1 MSIRHFSFHL
11 NLFYCMSSVNSN
23 TSPWYSKE
31 SLKKNIKYDLV
42 SGFIVSLI
50 ALPLCLG
57 VASAS
62 NFPPIMGVLTSIV
75 AGLIVGFV
83 SGSELAIKGPA
94 AGLIVIVAGAV
105 EEFGKG
111 NLEEGYIL
119 TASLIAVTGLAQILL
134 GAMKIGRWSDF
145 IPSSVVHGMLAAIGI
160 IVASKQIHLLIGIPP
175 SELKGLEPLELIEKI
190 PSSLIH
196 LEWHISVIGI
206 SSLLLLFLLPKSNNP
221 FIKAIPPFLVVIV
234 FSILFVQL
242 FYFFNS
248 GSSFYNALIHPGN
261 LSFNPH
267 FDSRIFEGFYLSVTI
282 KYFILLTL
290 IGTIESI
297 LTVKAVDIL
306 DPYKRTSLIDKDV
319 MAVGLGNVIAGIFGG
334 LPMISEVARSS
345 ANINNKG
352 VTRVS
357 TISHGLFLLMFIMIF
372 ASIIQL
378 IPVAALSSILIFVGY
393 KLANPLMF
401 KKAYKVSNEHFIVFL
416 TTTVIT
422 VCTDLLMGVL
432 AGMVLKML
440 INFIKNPEIKKHFS
454 PKIHVESDNKQTL
467 VQLDTVAVF
476 TNWLSLKKVLDKSSN
491 RKIIVD
497 FSKVQM
503 VDSAFIDNLHRY
515 RDNCKDELVLKGVH
529 ELQPLKN
536 HPHSMRM
543 KAKQGDYIKIQ
554 LSPHQFELKSF
565 CEENNF
571 IISISPVVPR
581 NYLSAFRSFKHS
593 DIRHTSSYAISTG
606 KQNKMEYIE
615 CQVYDPLDQ
624 LEYSVF
630 ALIAEF
636 PENKIS
642 KFIMQKESK
651 LDTVIDIFVKNQV
664 NFFANP
670 VFNSSYSVYSR
681 DRDHVRDLFSEPI
694 IEYFEKND
702 IKDLIIE
709 SDGLHR
715 IIVYSTGSS
724 TQLSEIRQKIDIAV
738 VFASNLSLMTD
749 KNKETITN

>member
-1 MSIRHFSFHL
+1 
-11 NLFYCMSSVNSN
+11 MSSSSRT
-23 TSPWYSKE
+23 TSLWYTKE
-31 SLKKNIKYDLV
+31 SLKQNLRFDLV

-75 AGLIVGFV
+75 AGLLIGFI

-111 NLEEGYIL
+111 NIEEGYLL

-134 GAMKIGRWSDF
+134 GVMKIGKWSDF

-190 PSSLIH
+190 PSSLVH
-196 LEWHISVIGI
+196 LEWHISLIGI
-206 SSLLLLFLLPKSNNP
+206 SSLILLFLLPRSNNP

-261 LSFNPH
+261 LTFDPH
-267 FDSRIFEGFYLSVTI
+267 FDTRIFNGFYLGVTI

-297 LTVKAVDIL
+297 LTVKAVDLL
-306 DPYKRTSLIDKDV
+306 DPYKRNSLTDKDV
-319 MAVGLGNVIAGIFGG
+319 IAVGIGNVVAGIFGG

-352 VTRVS
+352 VTRVAA
-357 TISHGLFLLMFIMIF
+357 IAHGAFLLMFIMIF
-372 ASIIQL
+372 ASLIQL

-401 KKAYKVSNEHFIVFL
+401 KKAYNVSNEHFIVFL
-416 TTTVIT
+416 TTTVAT

-432 AGMVLKML
+432 AGIILKMA
-440 INFIKNPEIKKHFS
+440 INFMKNRNIRKHFS
-454 PKIHVESDNKQTL
+454 PDIKVESDTKQTT
-467 VQLDTVAVF
+467 VHLDTVAVF
-476 TNWLSLKKVLDKSSN
+476 TNWLSVKKELEKVGNKKLV
-491 RKIIVD
+491 VD
-497 FSKVQM
+497 FSNVHM

-515 RDNCKDELVLKGVH
+515 RDNSKDEIVLKG
-529 ELQPLKN
+529 LSQLSPLKN

-543 KAKQGDYIKIQ
+543 KAQQGATIRIQ
-554 LSPHQFELKSF
+554 LSEHQVALKSF

-571 IISISPVVPR
+571 IISINPLVPK

-593 DIRHTSSYAISTG
+593 DLKHASTFAVSTG
-606 KQNKMEYIE
+606 KGNKMEYIE
-615 CQVYDPLDQ
+615 CEVYDPVDQ
-624 LEYSVF
+624 LEYAVN
-630 ALIAEF
+630 ALLIEF
-636 PENKIS
+636 PEQKIS
-642 KFIMQKESK
+642 RFVMQKESK
-651 LDTVIDIFVKNQV
+651 LDTVIDLFVKNQV
-664 NFFANP
+664 DFFGNP
-670 VFNSSYSVYSR
+670 HFNSKYSVYSR
-681 DRDHVRDLFSEPI
+681 DRDHVRNLFTDKLI
-694 IEYFEKND
+694 AFFELYD
-702 IKDLIIE
+702 MKDLIIE
-709 SDGLHR
+709 SDGEHR
-715 IIVYSTGSS
+715 IIIYNNGITSS
-724 TQLSEIRQKIDIAV
+724 MNEVEQKIRIAE
-738 VFASNLSLMTD
+738 VFQESFTALLQKERSISN
-749 KNKETITN
+749 